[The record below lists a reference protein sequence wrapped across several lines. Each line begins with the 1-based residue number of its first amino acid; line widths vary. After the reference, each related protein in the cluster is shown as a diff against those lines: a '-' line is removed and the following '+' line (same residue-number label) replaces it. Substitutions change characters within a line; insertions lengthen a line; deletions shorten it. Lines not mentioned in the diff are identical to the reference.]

1 MDTPTPEDTTQPAP
15 PVLSSSTPETDP
27 APTPAAN
34 PLIEAAPI
42 PKPSNTHAQIGR
54 AVLREIVETI
64 ALFAVIFTVARV
76 TVGNFIIIGQ
86 SMEPNYHEQ
95 QRLLVDRVS
104 HTLGWLQR
112 GDVVILHSP
121 DVDEPIP
128 IDLIKRLIGL
138 PGDVVEIRDNHVF
151 INGQQLNEPY
161 LPADADT
168 GRNLPEGRS
177 TWTLGADEYLMMGD
191 NRSASKDGRY
201 FGPVKYDNLIGRAL
215 IVYYPFKDFTVVQHH
230 TYE

>member
-1 MDTPTPEDTTQPAP
+1 MESRDTQTAQDAALAKELETGAPPASELDTIAPVPAP
-15 PVLSSSTPETDP
+15 DATPITPPPPST
-27 APTPAAN
+27 
-34 PLIEAAPI
+34 
-42 PKPSNTHAQIGR
+42 SGHIGR

-64 ALFAVIFTVARV
+64 VLFAVIFTIARV
-76 TVGNFIIIGQ
+76 TIGNFIIIGQ

-104 HTLGWLQR
+104 HGLGWLQR

-121 DVDEPIP
+121 DEP

-138 PGDVVEIRDNHVF
+138 PGDTVEIRDNHVF
-151 INGQQLNEPY
+151 VNGQQLNEPY

-168 GRNLPEGRS
+168 SRGLADGRS

-201 FGPVKYDNLIGRAL
+201 FGPVKYENLIGRAL
-215 IVYYPFKDFTVVQHH
+215 LVYYPFKDFTVVRHH
-230 TYE
+230 KYE

>member
-1 MDTPTPEDTTQPAP
+1 MIENQPPEDPIPTVVASVVTEGATEAIPTETHAP
-15 PVLSSSTPETDP
+15 
-27 APTPAAN
+27 N
-34 PLIEAAPI
+34 PQIAAAPI
-42 PKPSNTHAQIGR
+42 EKPPNTHIGR

-64 ALFAVIFTVARV
+64 ALFAVIFTIARV
-76 TVGNFIIIGQ
+76 TIGNFIIIGQ

-121 DVDEPIP
+121 DEP

-151 INGQQLNEPY
+151 VNGVQLNEPY

-168 GRNLPEGRS
+168 GRGLAEGRS
-177 TWTLGADEYLMMGD
+177 TWTLGPNEYLMMGD

-201 FGPVKYDNLIGRAL
+201 FGPVTYDKLIGRAL
-215 IVYYPFKDFTVVQHH
+215 VVYYPFKDFTVVQHH
-230 TYE
+230 KYE